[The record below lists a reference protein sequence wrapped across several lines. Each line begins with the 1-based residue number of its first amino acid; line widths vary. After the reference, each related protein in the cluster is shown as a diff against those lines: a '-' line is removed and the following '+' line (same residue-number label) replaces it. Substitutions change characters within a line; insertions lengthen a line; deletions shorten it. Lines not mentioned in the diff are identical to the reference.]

1 MEKKGRDIQERAF
14 RFACRVVK
22 LHGHLCAEKAAYR
35 SLSQQL
41 LRAATSIG
49 ANLEEADAG
58 QSRADFLSKIRI
70 SLKEAREAHY
80 WLRLLVACDLIPADR
95 VADLTDE
102 SNQLVAILT
111 TIAKN
116 TQQGGKDAAS

>member
-1 MEKKGRDIQERAF
+1 MDKKGRNIQERAF

-58 QSRADFLSKIRI
+58 QSRADF
-70 SLKEAREAHY
+70 SLKSA
-80 WLRLLVACDLIPADR
+80 LVSKRLAKLITGSVFLLPATWFR
-95 VADLTDE
+95 LIE
-102 SNQLVAILT
+102 SQT
-111 TIAKN
+111 
-116 TQQGGKDAAS
+116 